1 MTNRRLTFA
10 LPLCAL
16 LGAGLPAGAAE
27 PPSSLMGWVEDGRGL
42 PVAGAVV
49 SLFSKGMRNGGLVAF
64 ADDAG
69 RFALPSLPPGSYTV
83 RAIGRGLRPAV
94 SQRITVLPNQE
105 FILALSLP
113 GLGELSEQEAAE
125 KRRQL
130 TWLVR
135 HKSRSALEQRGV
147 QALADAGDAASFA
160 GPTPWVTD
168 FGGSL
173 EFVASTSSGSSSDVS
188 GTEELVPMG
197 TGALRLEGRIA
208 DGARFTLGGV
218 FAESQDTAWRM
229 AAEFV
234 LGSDE
239 GHELRAGAG
248 YGTRFVRPLGG
259 LAEADVNFENGA
271 VGALFLADRI
281 AIGDR
286 LEATVGLRQT
296 YIGFVQD
303 RNHLDPSIGVEWRP
317 GRSTRLHATAE
328 ERTLVPGGDLLTLST
343 LATAPA
349 IVYAALPSDLRAER
363 IVRYELGADR
373 SVQGT
378 LVGLRFF
385 DESSQDQ
392 LVNAFSGQG
401 ALREL
406 RIFNA
411 GRAGVRGAALDLTR
425 ELGRSIRG
433 SLAYSYGRVRREP
446 GLNLFAGPAAGMLRA
461 GTYHDLVGR
470 FEARVDPTDTRLV
483 AFYRL
488 NLMRDEREDAP
499 VRNTRFDVQVS
510 QGLPFIGTLTR
521 ADWELLVAVR
531 NMFYEAADA
540 GTLDE
545 LAVVAPPTRVIG
557 GISVRF

>member
-16 LGAGLPAGAAE
+16 LGAGLPARAAE
-27 PPSSLMGWVEDGRGL
+27 PPSSLMGWVQDTHGL

-49 SLFSKGMRNGGLVAF
+49 SLFSKGMSNGGLVAF

-83 RAIGRGLRPAV
+83 RAIGRGLKPAI

-105 FILALSLP
+105 FVLALSLP
-113 GLGELSEQEAAE
+113 ALGELSEQEAAE
-125 KRRQL
+125 KRREL

-135 HKSRSALEQRGV
+135 HKARSVLEQRGV
-147 QALADAGDAASFA
+147 QAFVEEAEAASFA

-173 EFVASTSSGSSSDVS
+173 EFVASTSSGSSGDLA
-188 GTEELVPMG
+188 GTEDSVPLG

-218 FAESQDTAWRM
+218 LAENEETAWRM

-234 LGSDE
+234 FETDAS
-239 GHELRAGAG
+239 HELRAGAG

-259 LAEADVNFENGA
+259 VAEADVNLENGA
-271 VGALFLADRI
+271 VGALFLEDRI
-281 AIGDR
+281 AISDR
-286 LEATVGLRQT
+286 LEASAGLRQT

-303 RNHLDPSIGVEWRP
+303 RNHLDPSVGLEWRP
-317 GRSTRLHATAE
+317 GDNTRIFASAG

-363 IVRYELGADR
+363 IVRCEMGANR
-373 SVQGT
+373 SVRGT
-378 LVGLRFF
+378 LIGVRVF

-392 LVNAFSGQG
+392 LVNAFIGQG

-411 GRAGVRGAALDLTR
+411 GSAGVRGAGLDLTR
-425 ELGRSIRG
+425 EFGRSLRG
-433 SLAYSYGRVRREP
+433 SLAYSFGRVHR
-446 GLNLFAGPAAGMLRA
+446 GQATAFLGGTSDALRA
-461 GTYHDLVGR
+461 GAYHDLVGR
-470 FEARVDPTDTRLV
+470 VEARVDPTDTRLV

-488 NLMRDEREDAP
+488 NLMRDEGDDAA
-499 VRNTRFDVQVS
+499 VRNTRFDVQLS

-531 NMFYEAADA
+531 NLFYEAAEA

-545 LAVVAPPTRVIG
+545 LAVLSPPTRVMG